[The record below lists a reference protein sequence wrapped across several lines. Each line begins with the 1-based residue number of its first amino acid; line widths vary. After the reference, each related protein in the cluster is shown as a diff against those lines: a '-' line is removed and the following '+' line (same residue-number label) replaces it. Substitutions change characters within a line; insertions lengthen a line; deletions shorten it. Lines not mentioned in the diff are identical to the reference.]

1 MDDLRAVLDSV
12 DEERPVLVGSGEG
25 GAICILFA
33 ATHPDRVHSLL
44 LWATA
49 ARFTQELP
57 DFPWGFTPEQVA
69 AQLADIDNNWGAG
82 ALADLFHGDTAEL
95 PGVRE
100 LFGKLQRSIASPTLA
115 RFWWQAL
122 VEVEHLGCAKQ

>member
-57 DFPWGFTPEQVA
+57 DFPWGFTPEHVA
-69 AQLADIDNNWGAG
+69 AQLADIDNNWGPV
-82 ALADLFHGDTAEL
+82 H
-95 PGVRE
+95 
-100 LFGKLQRSIASPTLA
+100 SPTCSMA
-115 RFWWQAL
+115 TPPNCRACENCSGNFN
-122 VEVEHLGCAKQ
+122 VR